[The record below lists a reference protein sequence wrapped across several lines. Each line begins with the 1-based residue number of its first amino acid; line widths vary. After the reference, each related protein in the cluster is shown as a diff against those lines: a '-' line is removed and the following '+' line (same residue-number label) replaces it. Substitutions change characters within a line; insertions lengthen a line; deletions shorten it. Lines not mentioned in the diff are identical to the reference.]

1 MNRIY
6 GLVLSLIVALPL
18 AGQNTDIESLSGL
31 TFNFRNPGARSLGM
45 GGAFLALADDATAA
59 EANPAGLTILR
70 LPELSLELRNYRMDV
85 EVPFSGAYPDITKE
99 AFVSHS
105 RAADVSYASAVYP
118 REKWALALYYHQPLR
133 IESDLNLVYTFDQLN
148 QAVPIDRT
156 LFYLARGNPRGSGSL
171 VTQEECD
178 ALQNEEFGSCTTFQ
192 LSPYFSSVAME
203 QETWGVA
210 GAYEFGPVSVGLGV
224 RYQLFEQAAL
234 TVRYDPDFFFP
245 VESLVQ
251 ATELDENLEPKAMDD
266 ITFTIGAKW
275 TIIAEELFIG
285 ATIKQGAEYPTSV
298 FQQFAAD
305 GEVFEEAFDTSF
317 HVPDTAGIGV
327 AWRPVP
333 QLTLLADAVFVRYSN
348 LVDDF
353 HSAYPEI
360 QFLRDIYGIEI
371 FDIDDTVQTHLG
383 AEYFFFA
390 PRVAI
395 GLRAGWWRE
404 PAHGLRYSGPLTC
417 TEEEIDE
424 FDRVLCS
431 ANRNRQAIVFD
442 GGRDLDHFTVGVGL
456 AWPKFQIDAA
466 YDTSKDFK
474 IGSLSAVYRF

>member
-1 MNRIY
+1 MKRFY
-6 GLVLSLIVALPL
+6 GLVLSLIVAAPL
-18 AGQNTDIESLSGL
+18 AGQNTDIEALSGL

-70 LPELSLELRNYRMDV
+70 VPEISLEVRNFRMDV

-105 RAADVSYASAVYP
+105 RRAEISYGSAVYT
-118 REKWALALYYHQPLR
+118 RDKWALAAYYHQPLR
-133 IESDLNLVYTFDQLN
+133 IESNLNLVYTFDQLN
-148 QAVPIDRT
+148 QAVPVDRT
-156 LFYLARGNPRGSGSL
+156 LFYLARGNPRGTGGL
-171 VTQEECD
+171 VTRDECD

-192 LSPYFSSVAME
+192 LSPYFSSVTME

-251 ATELDENLEPKAMDD
+251 ATELDENFEPKAMDD
-266 ITFTIGAKW
+266 ITFTVGVKW
-275 TIIAEELFIG
+275 EINDKWFIG
-285 ATIKQGAEYPTSV
+285 GTIKQGAEYPTGV
-298 FQQFAAD
+298 FQQFAAG
-305 GEVFEEAFDTSF
+305 GEVFEEAFETSF

-327 AWRPVP
+327 AWRPIP
-333 QLTLLADAVFVRYSN
+333 ALTLLADAVFVRYSN
-348 LVDDF
+348 LVDNF
-353 HSAYPEI
+353 RSAYPEI
-360 QFLRDIYGIEI
+360 QFLSDIYDMKI
-371 FDIDDTVQTHLG
+371 FQIDDTVQTHVG
-383 AEYFFFA
+383 AEYFFA
-390 PRVAI
+390 TPIAVA
-395 GLRAGWWRE
+395 LRAGWWRE
-404 PAHGLRYSGPLTC
+404 PAHGLKYSGPLTC
-417 TEEEIDE
+417 TEEEINE

-442 GGRDLDHFTVGVGL
+442 GGRDLDHYTVGVGL

-474 IGSLSAVYRF
+474 VGSLSAVYRF